1 MRKTSGKEFMIETY
15 RNYQNYTRL
24 LDLLK
29 QYDFTTY
36 THSMRVAKNAAV
48 LTKTTDLINTDPEI
62 FIMGCALH
70 DIGKLKVPL
79 DIINKPEKLSNVEK
93 LIINSHTSDGI
104 SFVTEFPLDIHMC
117 VLLHH
122 EREDGS
128 GYPLGLMGDQIPNF
142 CKVLSVLDVL
152 DALTSQRSY
161 NHPITDFN
169 ELNKEMS
176 DLNLNGYYVKK
187 IMDLVKNGSIVTE
200 KEIFYD

>member
-15 RNYQNYTRL
+15 RIYKNYTRL

-104 SFVTEFPLDIHMC
+104 SFVTDFPLDIHMC

-128 GYPLGLMGDQIPNF
+128 GYPLGLRGDQIPNF

-169 ELNKEMS
+169 KLNKEMS
-176 DLNLNGYYVKK
+176 DLNLNVYYVKK

>member
-1 MRKTSGKEFMIETY
+1 
-15 RNYQNYTRL
+15 
-24 LDLLK
+24 
-29 QYDFTTY
+29 
-36 THSMRVAKNAAV
+36 
-48 LTKTTDLINTDPEI
+48 
-62 FIMGCALH
+62 
-70 DIGKLKVPL
+70 
-79 DIINKPEKLSNVEK
+79 
-93 LIINSHTSDGI
+93 
-104 SFVTEFPLDIHMC
+104 
-117 VLLHH
+117 
-122 EREDGS
+122 
-128 GYPLGLMGDQIPNF
+128 MGDQIPNF